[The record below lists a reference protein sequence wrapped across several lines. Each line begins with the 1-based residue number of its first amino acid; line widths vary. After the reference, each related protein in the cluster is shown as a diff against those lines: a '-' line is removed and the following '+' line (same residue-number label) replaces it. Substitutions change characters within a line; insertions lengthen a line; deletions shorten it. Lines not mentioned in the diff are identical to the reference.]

1 MARMTEAE
9 IVGAIYSNLERST
22 DYANTQ
28 LREIRKKSWDRHL
41 QRPRGDEMQGRSK
54 VLDTSIADTTESIM
68 AILSETWHTENI
80 CDFAPQGPNDEDSAD
95 AEARALNSL
104 FWSDNNGYLELMQA
118 AKNALMF
125 RNGVVKVWV
134 DDQPEYEVRTFP
146 DAAALAAIPEDQIV
160 KTEENEYGTQV
171 TIEIPQQ
178 KLCFKAIEPA
188 YFTCDPNL
196 DTQDL
201 QQANFISERVFFT
214 RAELREMG
222 VSRKVVLELPE
233 STDESVTDGVGQS
246 NTDIMAK
253 LIDGQSDKGHAPTP
267 DQQLVQCHWV
277 HMTIALDGS
286 LNASKWRFLVS
297 NRRLL
302 LKSSVT
308 HWPYASGAAWI
319 VPNRWSGL
327 GVYDKLIQ
335 TEDMRTNAMRQ
346 LADNLNLNNN
356 PRLVADPATVD
367 FESLLASAPGRPIQK
382 KRADA
387 IVDVIPTTDLVSNS
401 IAFLQYTENLRG
413 NQAGAALDMQS
424 GDAQS
429 VQNISGISAEL
440 QLGPAEAMTAMI
452 GRNLAES
459 MLKGAFLVAHRCIR
473 EYWRGPLMFYRG
485 GEWQETEP
493 ASWMPRKRIS
503 LNIAMSPG
511 ESRRKV
517 AAIDWVINMQM
528 TAIQGGAAN
537 IMTSYNHLHK
547 AITDRMRLT
556 RLDDSE
562 GYFIDPESQEAQ
574 EAMQAQAEQAQ
585 QTQAMQAQMAQMQF
599 EIEQFKAQ
607 DSSQKWQAELQHDYY
622 ETNLE
627 AEVKEAEIVER
638 GITATRQNTGPVS
651 E

>member
-134 DDQPEYEVRTFP
+134 DDQPDYEVRTFP
-146 DAAALAAIPEDQIV
+146 DAAALAAIPEEQIV

-308 HWPYASGAAWI
+308 HWPYSSASAWI

-327 GVYDKLIQ
+327 GVYDKLI
-335 TEDMRTNAMRQ
+335 
-346 LADNLNLNNN
+346 
-356 PRLVADPATVD
+356 
-367 FESLLASAPGRPIQK
+367 
-382 KRADA
+382 
-387 IVDVIPTTDLVSNS
+387 
-401 IAFLQYTENLRG
+401 
-413 NQAGAALDMQS
+413 
-424 GDAQS
+424 
-429 VQNISGISAEL
+429 
-440 QLGPAEAMTAMI
+440 
-452 GRNLAES
+452 
-459 MLKGAFLVAHRCIR
+459 
-473 EYWRGPLMFYRG
+473 
-485 GEWQETEP
+485 
-493 ASWMPRKRIS
+493 
-503 LNIAMSPG
+503 
-511 ESRRKV
+511 
-517 AAIDWVINMQM
+517 
-528 TAIQGGAAN
+528 
-537 IMTSYNHLHK
+537 
-547 AITDRMRLT
+547 
-556 RLDDSE
+556 
-562 GYFIDPESQEAQ
+562 
-574 EAMQAQAEQAQ
+574 
-585 QTQAMQAQMAQMQF
+585 
-599 EIEQFKAQ
+599 
-607 DSSQKWQAELQHDYY
+607 
-622 ETNLE
+622 
-627 AEVKEAEIVER
+627 
-638 GITATRQNTGPVS
+638 
-651 E
+651 